1 MNDEVILQLKELKKS
16 YRMGKNSLNVL
27 KGVNFSLRRGEW
39 VCIYGASGS
48 GKTTLLNLTGLLE
61 RPDSGEIIFEGTDI
75 STYSRSRAAAFR
87 SRELGFIF
95 QSYHLL
101 PELSVLENVALSGQI
116 AGMSRRRARNR
127 AEELLGK
134 MGLADRLTH
143 RPSELSGGEQQRSS
157 IARALINS
165 PRLLLA
171 DEPTGN
177 LDPRTGEE
185 ILQLFDEMRKDDPE
199 LSILMITHNHR
210 IAARANLA
218 VELHDGTFRKFD
230 KIQ

>member
-16 YRMGKNSLNVL
+16 YRMGKSSLDVL

-75 STYSRSRAAAFR
+75 STYSRTRAAAFR
-87 SRELGFIF
+87 SCELGFIF

-101 PELSVLENVALSGQI
+101 PELSVLENVALAGQI
-116 AGMSRRRARNR
+116 AGMSRRKARTR

-177 LDPRTGEE
+177 LDPHTGEE

-210 IAARANLA
+210 IAARANRA
-218 VELHDGTFRKFD
+218 VELHDGIFRKFD

>member
-16 YRMGKNSLNVL
+16 YRMGKSSLDVL

-48 GKTTLLNLTGLLE
+48 GKTTLLNLTGRLE

-75 STYSRSRAAAFR
+75 STYSRTRAAAFR
-87 SRELGFIF
+87 SCELGFIF

-101 PELSVLENVALSGQI
+101 PELSVLENVALAGQI
-116 AGMSRRRARNR
+116 AGMSRRKARTR

-177 LDPRTGEE
+177 LDPHTGEE

-210 IAARANLA
+210 IAARANRA
-218 VELHDGTFRKFD
+218 VELHDGIFRKFD